1 MALRHLLLIIYYV
14 IWYLGLDAVPAFAL
28 SCRSL
33 EDRYVLACNEAR
45 CEPRFRARDVP
56 SHRFRPCMRHLVLEP
71 VPTWAVPAIE
81 QVLRTRMEQ
90 LPVGVVEVVVEY
102 RPLSAGVSENEA
114 WLRDALYAPGTRLR
128 VRTAEEGEAKLR
140 ESLEQRSS
148 DERWASRRTWA
159 LDVVVVLLISF
170 TSLAPCVLFVRRVWK
185 VTRRKQLRLLV
196 SALARDTLL
205 FIFGV
210 FASATQLLP
219 MAVLAVPLSVL
230 IALVEIVVF
239 SVACYR
245 GRDIA
250 KAHRLST

>member
-1 MALRHLLLIIYYV
+1 MALRHLLLVIYYL
-14 IWYLGLDAVPAFAL
+14 IWHLGLDAVPAFAL

-33 EDRYVLACNEAR
+33 EDRYVLACSEAR

-81 QVLRTRMEQ
+81 QVLRTRIEQ

-102 RPLSAGVSENEA
+102 RPLLAGVSENEA
-114 WLRDALYAPGTRLR
+114 WLRAALYAPGTRLR
-128 VRTAEEGEAKLR
+128 IRTAEEGEAKLR

-148 DERWASRRTWA
+148 DERWASRQRWA
-159 LDVVVVLLISF
+159 IDVVVVLLISVILF
-170 TSLAPCVLFVRRVWK
+170 ASCVWFVRRVWSIK
-185 VTRRKQLRLLV
+185 RREQIRLLASV
-196 SALARDTLL
+196 LALDTLL
-205 FIFGV
+205 FILGV
-210 FASATQLLP
+210 FASAIQLLS

-239 SVACYR
+239 SVARYR
-245 GRDIA
+245 GRVA
-250 KAHRLST
+250 AEVHRLST

>member
-1 MALRHLLLIIYYV
+1 MALRHLLLIIYYL
-14 IWYLGLDAVPAFAL
+14 IWHVCLDAVPAFAL

-33 EDRYVLACNEAR
+33 EDRYVLACSEAR

-56 SHRFRPCMRHLVLEP
+56 SHRFRPCKRHLVLEP

-90 LPVGVVEVVVEY
+90 LPVGVVEVVV
-102 RPLSAGVSENEA
+102 AGVSENEA

-148 DERWASRRTWA
+148 DERWASRQTWA
-159 LDVVVVLLISF
+159 IDVVVVLLISVILF
-170 TSLAPCVLFVRRVWK
+170 ASCVWFVLRVWSIK
-185 VTRRKQLRLLV
+185 RREQIRLLASV
-196 SALARDTLL
+196 LALDTLL
-205 FIFGV
+205 FILGV
-210 FASATQLLP
+210 FASAIQLLS

-239 SVACYR
+239 SVARYR
-245 GRDIA
+245 GRVA
-250 KAHRLST
+250 AEVHRLST